1 MRKLTA
7 PSAAD
12 TATKW
17 ADVTPGR
24 STYYEK
30 NAPAAADKQNA
41 NAIAAQATYKA
52 AVTASGVD
60 ARFAGGLKRAG
71 AAKYKRKV
79 EGPGKDR
86 FGPGITAG
94 KPDMQAGVEPYL
106 AEIAAIEVAD
116 RGPRGADTNYGI
128 VTTIGKKLHAKRLS
142 VLGATPA

>member
-12 TATKW
+12 TAKKW
-17 ADVTPGR
+17 AEVTPGR
-24 STYYEK
+24 ATYYEK
-30 NAPAAADKQNA
+30 NAPAAAGKQNA
-41 NAIAAQATYKA
+41 NAIAAQATFKA
-52 AVTASGVD
+52 AITAAGID
-60 ARFAGGLKRAG
+60 ARFAGGLRKAG
-71 AAKYKRKV
+71 AEKYKRKV
-79 EGPGKDR
+79 ETVGKDR

-94 KPDMQAGVEPYL
+94 QPDMQAGVDPYL
-106 AEIAAIEVAD
+106 AEIAATEVAD

>member
-12 TATKW
+12 VATKW

-24 STYYEK
+24 ATYYEK

-41 NAIAAQATYKA
+41 NAIAAQGTFRA
-52 AVTASGVD
+52 AITAAGVD
-60 ARFAGGLKRAG
+60 ARFTGGLKKAG

-79 EGPGKDR
+79 ETVGKDR

-94 KPDMQAGVEPYL
+94 KPDMQTGVDPYL
-106 AEIAAIEVAD
+106 AEIAALEVAD
-116 RGPRGADTNYGI
+116 RGPRGADTNYAI
-128 VTTIGKKLHAKRLS
+128 VTAIGKKLHAKRLA